1 MGIPDTDDKDSDGSD
16 SVKSQMGDSDEDD
29 TKTKSEGI
37 PVNQRVIYSDKV
49 GDLTADQVVIEKEYL
64 YQT

>member
-29 TKTKSEGI
+29 AKTKSEGI